1 MSYSHIHLLFSS
13 SEQICRPGTRFGSP
27 DRDPGV
33 LLYNHIMKL
42 SLFFH
47 SFIFSFVTSC
57 NASSIQITNY
67 TSNAKSNTNS
77 RQKAMIVHAAL
88 LAPDLK
94 GADYR
99 MLTVIRSLQSLNYDV
114 TYLFWRLEMHVDSY
128 KYVDDLKA
136 QGVKVIGR
144 SQFYL

>member
-1 MSYSHIHLLFSS
+1 M
-13 SEQICRPGTRFGSP
+13 
-27 DRDPGV
+27 
-33 LLYNHIMKL
+33 L
-42 SLFFH
+42 SLFVL
-47 SFIFSFVTSC
+47 SILYWFITLCS
-57 NASSIQITNY
+57 ASLIQITNY
-67 TSNAKSNTNS
+67 TASIAKSNTNS
-77 RQKAMIVHAAL
+77 RKKAMIVHAAL